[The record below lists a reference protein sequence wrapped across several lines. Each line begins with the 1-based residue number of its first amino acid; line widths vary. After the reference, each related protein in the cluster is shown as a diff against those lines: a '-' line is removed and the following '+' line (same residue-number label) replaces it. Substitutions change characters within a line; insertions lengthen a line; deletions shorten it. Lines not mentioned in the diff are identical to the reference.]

1 MTSCFFLNSARAD
14 AGTKARLKAQC
25 ERANRELTREKE
37 ALSRIAK
44 RLGEMQSASGEASS
58 IRLLAEAEAESLKA
72 KYAELALKVSGAQ
85 KATADATLLASTAT
99 AELELV
105 VRAKDAA
112 VEESARLRSRV
123 DTYEQTVSE
132 LRGEIRGF
140 ATSDVA
146 AELKTAMAKQSEAH
160 ESALCELRNKAAAA
174 EAQARKATAALVKT
188 EAWARAAEKAL
199 ATEKANSPI
208 RASVVRASTQSV
220 GMSAERSAVVGLNP
234 ASPASIVPLRTRDT
248 NVVNG
253 DEDAGAG
260 PSPKKPKAK
269 AAENNNNVEVTPAS
283 SVENIPALL
292 ESHAP
297 SPARPSTTSLTPNSA
312 NPDTGSPHEVK
323 QRIADRLGDVAYEL
337 EELSPS
343 KASLETA
350 LGSLDMKPTLDA
362 LRLGKRIPRGC
373 TALAAILA
381 IAVTDPDAVDLTLT
395 KESVVETLK
404 CGETFGDESLC
415 SYEVNAVY
423 TQWLAIRAYLNHHA
437 VTVGDHAVGALARR
451 TRVEPMEARM
461 RAAGSQNSL
470 GSDRDLSFAVSTLKA
485 LIDGG
490 LGEDDACSSGCV
502 VCELLHAWSVTAVRS
517 WQLCAAQERLDTELL
532 EAEFGRIPAGT
543 SGTEEDG
550 EKEEKDE
557 VEMAFAKV
565 IAVKKVRTMKV
576 KKAAAKPPR
585 QPSRVRDFVF

>member
-1 MTSCFFLNSARAD
+1 M
-14 AGTKARLKAQC
+14 
-25 ERANRELTREKE
+25 
-37 ALSRIAK
+37 
-44 RLGEMQSASGEASS
+44 GEMQGASGEASS
-58 IRLLAEAEAESLKA
+58 IRQLAEAEAESVKA

-85 KATADATLLASTAT
+85 KATTDATLLASTAT
-99 AELELV
+99 AELELA

-132 LRGEIRGF
+132 LREEIRGF
-140 ATSDVA
+140 ATADVA
-146 AELKTAMAKQSEAH
+146 QELKTAMAKQSEAH
-160 ESALCELRNKAAAA
+160 ESALCELRNKATAA

-188 EAWARAAEKAL
+188 EAWAIAAEKAL
-199 ATEKANSPI
+199 ATEKANSPA
-208 RASVVRASTQSV
+208 RASAVRASTQSV
-220 GMSAERSAVVGLNP
+220 GMSAERSAVVGSNP

-269 AAENNNNVEVTPAS
+269 KPKAASVEVTPAS

-297 SPARPSTTSLTPNSA
+297 SPARPLISTSLTPNSV
-312 NPDTGSPHEVK
+312 NPDTGCPHEVK
-323 QRIADRLGDVAYEL
+323 QRIADRLGDVAFEL

-350 LGSLDMKPTLDA
+350 LGSMDMKPTLDA

-381 IAVTDPDAVDLTLT
+381 IAVTDPDAVALTLT

-490 LGEDDACSSGCV
+490 LGEDDARSSGCV

-532 EAEFGRIPAGT
+532 EAEFGRRIPAGT
-543 SGTEEDG
+543 SGTEEVG

-557 VEMAFAKV
+557 VERAFAKV
-565 IAVKKVRTMKV
+565 VAVKKVRTMKV

>member
-1 MTSCFFLNSARAD
+1 MTSCFLNSARAD

-37 ALSRIAK
+37 ALGRIAK
-44 RLGEMQSASGEASS
+44 RLGEMQGAQGEASS
-58 IRLLAEAEAESLKA
+58 IRQLAEDEAESLKA
-72 KYAELALKVSGAQ
+72 KYTELALKVSGAQ

-99 AELELV
+99 AELELA

-132 LRGEIRGF
+132 LREEIRGF

-160 ESALCELRNKAAAA
+160 ESALCELRSKAAAA

-199 ATEKANSPI
+199 ATEKASNSP
-208 RASVVRASTQSV
+208 VRASTQSA
-220 GMSAERSAVVGLNP
+220 GMSSERSAVVGSNP
-234 ASPASIVPLRTRDT
+234 ASPASIVPLRARDA

-269 AAENNNNVEVTPAS
+269 KPKAASVEVTPAS

-297 SPARPSTTSLTPNSA
+297 SPARPSTTSLTPNSV
-312 NPDTGSPHEVK
+312 NPDTGCPHEVK

-490 LGEDDACSSGCV
+490 LGEDDARSSGCV
-502 VCELLHAWSVTAVRS
+502 VCELMHAWSVTAVRS

-543 SGTEEDG
+543 SGTEEVG
-550 EKEEKDE
+550 EK
-557 VEMAFAKV
+557 
-565 IAVKKVRTMKV
+565 
-576 KKAAAKPPR
+576 
-585 QPSRVRDFVF
+585 

>member
-25 ERANRELTREKE
+25 ERANRELTREKD

-44 RLGEMQSASGEASS
+44 RLGEMQGASGEASS
-58 IRLLAEAEAESLKA
+58 IRQLAAAEAESVKA
-72 KYAELALKVSGAQ
+72 KYSELALKVSGAQ

-99 AELELV
+99 AELEIA

-132 LRGEIRGF
+132 LREEIRGF
-140 ATSDVA
+140 ATADVA
-146 AELKTAMAKQSEAH
+146 QELKTAMARQSEAH

-199 ATEKANSPI
+199 ATEKASNSP
-208 RASVVRASTQSV
+208 VRASTQSV
-220 GMSAERSAVVGLNP
+220 GMSAERSAVVGSNP
-234 ASPASIVPLRTRDT
+234 ASPASTVPLRTRDT

-269 AAENNNNVEVTPAS
+269 KPKAASVEVTPAS

-297 SPARPSTTSLTPNSA
+297 SPARPLTTSLTPNSV
-312 NPDTGSPHEVK
+312 NPDTGCPHEVK

-423 TQWLAIRAYLNHHA
+423 TQWQSIRAYLNHRA

-470 GSDRDLSFAVSTLKA
+470 GSASDLSFAVSTLKA

-490 LGEDDACSSGCV
+490 LGEDDARSSGCV

-532 EAEFGRIPAGT
+532 EAEFGRRIPAET

-557 VEMAFAKV
+557 VERAFAKV
-565 IAVKKVRTMKV
+565 VAVKKVRTMKV
-576 KKAAAKPPR
+576 NKAAAKPPR

>member
-1 MTSCFFLNSARAD
+1 MTSCFLNSARAD

-37 ALSRIAK
+37 ALGRIAK
-44 RLGEMQSASGEASS
+44 RLGEMQGAQGEASS
-58 IRLLAEAEAESLKA
+58 IRQLAEAEAESIKA

-99 AELELV
+99 AELELA

-132 LRGEIRGF
+132 LREEIRGF

-160 ESALCELRNKAAAA
+160 ESALCELRSKATAA

-188 EAWARAAEKAL
+188 EAWAIAAEKAL
-199 ATEKANSPI
+199 ATEKANSPA
-208 RASVVRASTQSV
+208 RASAVRASTQSV
-220 GMSAERSAVVGLNP
+220 GMSAERSAVVGSNP

-260 PSPKKPKAK
+260 PSPKKPKA
-269 AAENNNNVEVTPAS
+269 ASVEVTPAS

-297 SPARPSTTSLTPNSA
+297 SPARPSTTSLTPNSV
-312 NPDTGSPHEVK
+312 NPDTGCPHEVK

-470 GSDRDLSFAVSTLKA
+470 GSDCDLSFAVSTLKA

-490 LGEDDACSSGCV
+490 LGEDDARSSGCV

-532 EAEFGRIPAGT
+532 EAEFGRRIPAGT
-543 SGTEEDG
+543 SGEEEVGD
-550 EKEEKDE
+550 KEEKDE
-557 VEMAFAKV
+557 VERAFAKV
-565 IAVKKVRTMKV
+565 VAVKKVRTMKV

>member
-1 MTSCFFLNSARAD
+1 MQ
-14 AGTKARLKAQC
+14 GAQ
-25 ERANRELTREKE
+25 
-37 ALSRIAK
+37 
-44 RLGEMQSASGEASS
+44 GEASS
-58 IRLLAEAEAESLKA
+58 IRLLAEAEAESVKA
-72 KYAELALKVSGAQ
+72 KYAELALKVSDAQ

-99 AELELV
+99 AELELAA
-105 VRAKDAA
+105 RAKDAA

-132 LRGEIRGF
+132 LREEIRGF
-140 ATSDVA
+140 STADVA
-146 AELKTAMAKQSEAH
+146 QELKTAMAKQSEAH

-220 GMSAERSAVVGLNP
+220 GMSAERSAVVGSNP

-260 PSPKKPKAK
+260 PSPKKPKPK
-269 AAENNNNVEVTPAS
+269 AASAENITPAS

-297 SPARPSTTSLTPNSA
+297 SPARPSTTSLTPNSV
-312 NPDTGSPHEVK
+312 NPDTGCPHEVK
-323 QRIADRLGDVAYEL
+323 QRIADRLGDVAAEL

-373 TALAAILA
+373 AALAAILA

-395 KESVVETLK
+395 KDSVVETLK

-470 GSDRDLSFAVSTLKA
+470 GSDRDLSFAVCTLKA

-490 LGEDDACSSGCV
+490 LGEDDARSSGCV

-532 EAEFGRIPAGT
+532 EAEFGRRIPAGT
-543 SGTEEDG
+543 SGTEEVGDKE
-550 EKEEKDE
+550 EKEE
-557 VEMAFAKV
+557 VERAFAKV
-565 IAVKKVRTMKV
+565 VAVKKVRTMKV

>member
-25 ERANRELTREKE
+25 ERANRELTREKD

-44 RLGEMQSASGEASS
+44 RLGEMQGASGEASS
-58 IRLLAEAEAESLKA
+58 IRQLAAAEAESVKA
-72 KYAELALKVSGAQ
+72 KYSELALKVSGAQ

-99 AELELV
+99 AELEIA

-132 LRGEIRGF
+132 LREEIRGF
-140 ATSDVA
+140 ATADVA
-146 AELKTAMAKQSEAH
+146 QELKTAMARQSEAH

-199 ATEKANSPI
+199 ATEKASNSP
-208 RASVVRASTQSV
+208 VRASTQSV
-220 GMSAERSAVVGLNP
+220 GMSAERSAVVGSNP
-234 ASPASIVPLRTRDT
+234 ASPASTVPLRTRDT

-269 AAENNNNVEVTPAS
+269 KPKAASVEVTPAS

-297 SPARPSTTSLTPNSA
+297 SPARPLTTSLTPNSV
-312 NPDTGSPHEVK
+312 NPDTGCPHEVK

-362 LRLGKRIPRGC
+362 LRLGKRVPRGC

-423 TQWLAIRAYLNHHA
+423 TQWQSIRAYLNHRA

-470 GSDRDLSFAVSTLKA
+470 GSASDLSFAVSTLKA

-490 LGEDDACSSGCV
+490 LGEDDARSSGCV

-532 EAEFGRIPAGT
+532 EAEFGRRIPAET

-550 EKEEKDE
+550 EKEEQDE
-557 VEMAFAKV
+557 VERAFAKV
-565 IAVKKVRTMKV
+565 VAVKKVRTMKV
-576 KKAAAKPPR
+576 NKAAAKPPR

>member
-1 MTSCFFLNSARAD
+1 M
-14 AGTKARLKAQC
+14 
-25 ERANRELTREKE
+25 
-37 ALSRIAK
+37 
-44 RLGEMQSASGEASS
+44 GEMQGAQGEASS
-58 IRLLAEAEAESLKA
+58 IRQLAEAEAESIKA
-72 KYAELALKVSGAQ
+72 KYAELALKVSDAQ

-99 AELELV
+99 AELELA

-132 LRGEIRGF
+132 LREEIRGF
-140 ATSDVA
+140 TTADVA
-146 AELKTAMAKQSEAH
+146 QELKTAMAKQSEAH
-160 ESALCELRNKAAAA
+160 ESALCELRSKAAAA

-220 GMSAERSAVVGLNP
+220 GMSAERSAVVGSNP

-253 DEDAGAG
+253 DGDAGAG

-269 AAENNNNVEVTPAS
+269 KPKAASVESITPAS

-297 SPARPSTTSLTPNSA
+297 SPARPSTTSLTPNSV
-312 NPDTGSPHEVK
+312 NPDTGCPHEVK
-323 QRIADRLGDVAYEL
+323 QRIADRLGDVAAEL

-490 LGEDDACSSGCV
+490 LGEDDARSSGCV

-532 EAEFGRIPAGT
+532 EAEFGRRIPAGT
-543 SGTEEDG
+543 SGTEEVG
-550 EKEEKDE
+550 EKEEQDE
-557 VEMAFAKV
+557 VERAFAKV
-565 IAVKKVRTMKV
+565 VAVKKVRTMKV